1 MKSRVAENAETTQRE
16 IESMKRIP
24 LIAGN
29 WKMNKTVEE
38 GVSLIKELVP
48 RVQGLDK
55 VEVAV
60 CPPATALYAIGQK
73 LAGSSLALGAQ
84 DMFWADAGAFTGMLS
99 PRMLLDVGCKYVI
112 VGHSERR
119 GRFGKPDESLSPE
132 AARVFG
138 DTDDS
143 VNMKVKAA
151 LNHGLVPIMCVGE
164 TLPEREAERTDDV
177 VQGQVK
183 AGLSDLS
190 ADEVAGMVMAYEPV
204 WAIGTGRA
212 CDAAEANRVCGLI
225 RSTLD
230 GLYGAAIAAQIRI
243 QYGGSVTEENAH
255 ELISQPEI
263 DGGLVGG
270 ASLNPVKFAQ
280 IVHAASVIAQQMRY
294 N

>member
-1 MKSRVAENAETTQRE
+1 MARV
-16 IESMKRIP
+16 P

-29 WKMNKTVEE
+29 WKMNKTVGE
-38 GVSLIKELVP
+38 GVSLVRELMP

-60 CPPATALYAIGQK
+60 CPPATALYAVGQA
-73 LAGSSLALGAQ
+73 LAGSAIALGAQ
-84 DMFWADAGAFTGMLS
+84 DMFWAESGAFTGLIS
-99 PRMLLDVGCKYVI
+99 PAMLLDVGCKYVI

-119 GRFGKPDESLSPE
+119 GRFGKPDESISPE

-138 DTDDS
+138 DTDAS

-151 LNHGLVPIMCVGE
+151 LARGLVPIMCIGE

-177 VQGQVK
+177 VQGQVN
-183 AGLSDLS
+183 AGLAGLEPDQ
-190 ADEVAGMVMAYEPV
+190 VAGMVLAYEPV

-212 CDAAEANRVCGLI
+212 CDAAEANRVCGLV
-225 RSTLD
+225 RSTVQEAF
-230 GLYGAAIAAQIRI
+230 GAAAAAKVRI
-243 QYGGSVTEENAH
+243 QYGGSVTEGNAH

-270 ASLNPVKFAQ
+270 ASLNPTKFSQ
-280 IVHAASVIAQQMRY
+280 IVQAASVIAQQMRY
-294 N
+294 S

>member
-1 MKSRVAENAETTQRE
+1 MA
-16 IESMKRIP
+16 RIP

-29 WKMNKTVEE
+29 WKMNKTVAE
-38 GVSLIKELVP
+38 GVTLAKELMP
-48 RVQGLDK
+48 RVQGVER

-60 CPPATALYAIGQK
+60 CPPATALYAVGQA
-73 LAGSSLALGAQ
+73 LAGSAIALGAQ
-84 DMFWADAGAFTGMLS
+84 DVFWEDSGAFTGLLS
-99 PRMLLDVGCKYVI
+99 PLMLLDVGCKYVI

-138 DTDDS
+138 DTDAS
-143 VNMKVKAA
+143 VNRKVKAA
-151 LNHGLVPIMCVGE
+151 LKHGLTPIMCIGE
-164 TLPEREAERTDDV
+164 TLPEREAERTDEV
-177 VQGQVK
+177 VQGQAR
-183 AGLSDLS
+183 AGL
-190 ADEVAGMVMAYEPV
+190 AGLGGEQVSGLVLAYEPV

-212 CDAAEANRVCGLI
+212 CDATEANRVCGLI
-225 RSTLD
+225 RGTI
-230 GLYGAAIAAQIRI
+230 GRAYGAEAAARIRI

-255 ELISQPEI
+255 DLISQPEI

-294 N
+294 G

>member
-1 MKSRVAENAETTQRE
+1 
-16 IESMKRIP
+16 MKRVP
-24 LIAGN
+24 LVAGN
-29 WKMNKTVEE
+29 WKMNRTVSE
-38 GVSLIKELVP
+38 GVSLARELMP
-48 RVQGLDK
+48 RVEGLAK

-60 CPPATALYAIGQK
+60 CPPATALYAVGQA
-73 LAGSSLALGAQ
+73 LAGSAIALGAQ
-84 DMFWADAGAFTGMLS
+84 DVFWAESGAFTGLLS
-99 PRMLLDVGCKYVI
+99 PLMLLDVGCTHVI
-112 VGHSERR
+112 IGHSERR

-138 DTDDS
+138 DTDAS

-151 LNHGLVPIMCVGE
+151 LNHGLVPIMCIGE
-164 TLPEREAERTDDV
+164 TLPERERGGTDEI
-177 VQGQVK
+177 VQGQLK
-183 AGLSDLS
+183 AGLSGLG
-190 ADEVAGMVMAYEPV
+190 ADQVAGLVLAYEPV

-212 CDAAEANRVCGLI
+212 CDSAEANRVCGLI
-225 RSTLD
+225 RGTIGD
-230 GLYGAAIAAQIRI
+230 LYGADAAAKTRV

-294 N
+294 S